1 MARDRYN
8 FYFSFWATFYPLTPL
23 KAYKIKIKKKRK
35 KGLEIPSFYTC
46 TKNHDH
52 MVHDS

>member
-23 KAYKIKIKKKRK
+23 KAHKIKIKKKEKRAWRYHHFTRVPK
-35 KGLEIPSFYTC
+35 IMIT
-46 TKNHDH
+46 
-52 MVHDS
+52 

>member
-23 KAYKIKIKKKRK
+23 KAHKIKIKKKK
-35 KGLEIPSFYTC
+35 KGPGDTIILHVYQKS
-46 TKNHDH
+46 
-52 MVHDS
+52 